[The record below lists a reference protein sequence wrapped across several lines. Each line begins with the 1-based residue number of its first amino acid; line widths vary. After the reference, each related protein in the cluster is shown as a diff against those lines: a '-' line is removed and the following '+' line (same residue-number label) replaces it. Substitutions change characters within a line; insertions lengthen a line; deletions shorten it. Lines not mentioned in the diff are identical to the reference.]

1 MRETGCED
9 LGEYYQLLSS
19 PVQQA
24 REWSLLVDQLTVH
37 ETCFFRHASSMRLVE
52 EEVLPVV
59 MRRNEAFHAWSVACS
74 TGEEAYSLAMLIDGY
89 CSGLESRVQYSVT
102 GTDISL
108 PSLRQAREGRYP
120 ERRLK
125 DVPDNYRERY
135 CTPITQG
142 RFGMADHLRKRVC
155 FAQLNLRDVA
165 RAPMIDMDLVF
176 CQNLLIYYDRERRLE
191 IVNSLSDFLSPG
203 GVLVLGPGELLNWQH
218 PYMEKVRY
226 QDTLA
231 YRRTD

>member
-9 LGEYYQLLSS
+9 LGEYYRLLSS
-19 PVQQA
+19 PTLQA

-37 ETCFFRHASSMRLVE
+37 ETCFFRHASSMQLVKE
-52 EEVLPVV
+52 AVLPDVIC
-59 MRRNEAFHAWSVACS
+59 RRKVFNAWSVACS
-74 TGEEAYSLAMLIDGY
+74 TGEEAYSLAMLIDNFV
-89 CSGLESRVQYSVT
+89 SGLDGKAQFSVT

-108 PSLRQAREGRYP
+108 PSLRQARAGRYP

-125 DVPDNYRERY
+125 DIPGMFRDEY
-135 CTPITQG
+135 CTPVTQG
-142 RFGMADHLRKRVC
+142 QFGVADHLRKRVC
-155 FAQLNLRDVA
+155 FAQLNLRDVE
-165 RAPMIDMDLVF
+165 RAPMGGMDLVF
-176 CQNLLIYYDRERRLE
+176 CQNLLIYYDRDRRLE
-191 IVNSLSDFLSPG
+191 IVNSLSEFLSPG

-218 PYMEKVRY
+218 PHMEKVRY